1 MQPQWYI
8 DSKGLIINIE
18 FVILEY
24 FYKTTS

>member
-1 MQPQWYI
+1 MQLQWYI